1 MRKWV
6 DKYLSEIADTNNK
19 IKLIIADVGEF
30 PEFSKKHPDM
40 FINAG
45 VSESNAVG
53 VAAGLAS
60 AGYIVYIYGVSSFF
74 LYRAYEQFKYSISYW
89 HKNVTFIGVGF
100 GWKYFNIGIGHFCPD
115 DILLVQGLPN
125 FEIHTP
131 YNLTQ
136 LNKLLQQPSDNPRYI
151 RLTANIVYD
160 DFKNQSSNK
169 PVFVACYGEL
179 VSACE
184 SVVKTLNI
192 QGYNVGIMPFSFL
205 DKNMIVNKIQNY
217 MQSKFIVIEDQ
228 CELGGL
234 YPILRD
240 INVSILLHICMPLFP
255 NLIASSRKELVK
267 GYKLDED
274 SITNR
279 IMEVIIHE

>member
-19 IKLIIADVGEF
+19 IKLIIADVGDF
-30 PEFSKKHPDM
+30 PEFSKKHPEM
-40 FINAG
+40 FVNAG

-115 DILLVQGLPN
+115 DILLVQGLPY

-136 LNKLLQQPSDNPRYI
+136 LNKLLQQSSDNPRYI

-160 DFKNQSSNK
+160 GLNKHSSNK
-169 PVFVACYGEL
+169 PIFITCYGEM
-179 VSACE
+179 VEACE
-184 SVVKTLNI
+184 SVVKSLNT
-192 QGYNVGIMPFSFL
+192 QGYNVGIIPFSCL
-205 DKNMIVNKIQNY
+205 DKNKIVNEIQNY
-217 MQSKFIVIEDQ
+217 VQSKFIVIEDQ
-228 CELGGL
+228 CEFGGL

-240 INVSILLHICMPLFP
+240 INSNILLHICLPLLP
-255 NLIASSRKELVK
+255 NLVSSSRKGLLK

-279 IMEVIIHE
+279 IKEVIEHE